1 MLTLKCF
8 CLLWKLQQKNASG
21 RDTFLESM
29 FAGEGKEEVSGWI
42 EGYLY
47 RVEGGDDEEEG
58 EGEGKEIKMSVG
70 DEVVEDEAEVVDE
83 LAEKAEALEVKD
95 EKEKKG
101 SN

>member
-1 MLTLKCF
+1 
-8 CLLWKLQQKNASG
+8 
-21 RDTFLESM
+21 M

-47 RVEGGDDEEEG
+47 KVEGGDDEEEG

-70 DEVVEDEAEVVDE
+70 DEVVEDEAEVVDG
-83 LAEKAEALEVKD
+83 LVEKAEALDVNG
-95 EKEKKG
+95 EKEEKE

>member
-1 MLTLKCF
+1 
-8 CLLWKLQQKNASG
+8 
-21 RDTFLESM
+21 M

-47 RVEGGDDEEEG
+47 KVEGGDDEEEG

-83 LAEKAEALEVKD
+83 LVEKAEALDVNG
-95 EKEKKG
+95 EKEEKE
-101 SN
+101 SD

>member
-1 MLTLKCF
+1 
-8 CLLWKLQQKNASG
+8 
-21 RDTFLESM
+21 M

-47 RVEGGDDEEEG
+47 KVEGGDDEEDA

-83 LAEKAEALEVKD
+83 LVEKAEALEVNG
-95 EKEKKG
+95 EKEKE

>member
-1 MLTLKCF
+1 
-8 CLLWKLQQKNASG
+8 
-21 RDTFLESM
+21 M

-47 RVEGGDDEEEG
+47 KVEGGDDEEEA

-83 LAEKAEALEVKD
+83 LVEKAEALEVNG
-95 EKEKKG
+95 EKEKE